1 MKRISAAPAVLAAC
15 LATGCAHWYEP
26 EEPPQAQVVR
36 TRAPVNYEN
45 SIANFYDLTLP
56 GQQKNRELQIGT
68 PERGNCPMSSRNQ
81 SGHLGW
87 VVPVQYKTKS
97 PTDSKVT
104 ITSQFFW
111 FSAETIKGVTRRM
124 ELCP

>member
-1 MKRISAAPAVLAAC
+1 MKKSSAAPAVLAAC
-15 LATGCAHWYEP
+15 LTAGCAHWYEP
-26 EEPPQAQVVR
+26 EEPAAPQVVR
-36 TRAPVNYEN
+36 TRAPVNYEQ
-45 SIANFYDLTLP
+45 SIANFYDLTQP

-68 PERGNCPMSSRNQ
+68 PERGDCPMAARNQ
-81 SGHLGW
+81 SAHLGW
-87 VVPVQYKTKS
+87 VVPVQHKTKS
-97 PTDSKVT
+97 PSDSKVT